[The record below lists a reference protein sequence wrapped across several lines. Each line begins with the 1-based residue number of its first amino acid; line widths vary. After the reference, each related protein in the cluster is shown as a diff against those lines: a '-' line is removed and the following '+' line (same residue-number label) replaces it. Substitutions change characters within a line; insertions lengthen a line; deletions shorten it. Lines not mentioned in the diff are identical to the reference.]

1 MTSPSTPSGIAGFSR
16 DPDDVE
22 RRVQQWAEGFA
33 SKAERYKVAQEQT
46 EQIRLTA
53 TSPHGVR
60 VTVSADGTVTAL
72 EFTEKIRS
80 MPLPELSAQIL
91 ATMRSAQ
98 SGIARRVGEVM
109 TEHLGD
115 EDEQTRAMMLGRLR
129 EKFPEQPDEPGTDDP
144 AAGNWDYDDEE
155 PAEEPPAPPRP
166 AAVRPPE
173 RKRVTPEPDEDED
186 DAPW

>member
-1 MTSPSTPSGIAGFSR
+1 MTSHSTPSGIAGFSR

-33 SKAERYKVAQEQT
+33 SKAERYKAAQERT

-60 VTVSADGTVTAL
+60 VTVNADGTVTAL
-72 EFTEKIRS
+72 EFTEKVRS

-98 SGIARRVGEVM
+98 SGIAGRVGEVM

-115 EDEQTRAMMLGRLR
+115 EDGQTRAMMLGNLR
-129 EKFPEQPDEPGTDDP
+129 ERFPEQPDEPGTDEP
-144 AAGNWDYDDEE
+144 VAGGWDYDDEE
-155 PAEEPPAPPRP
+155 PAEQPPAPPRP

-173 RKRVTPEPDEDED
+173 RKPATPEPDENED
-186 DAPW
+186 NEPW

>member
-22 RRVQQWAEGFA
+22 RRVQEWARGFE
-33 SKAERYKVAQEQT
+33 SKAERYRAAREQT

-60 VTVSADGTVTAL
+60 VTVSADGTVTGL
-72 EFTEKIRS
+72 ELTEKIRS

-98 SGIARRVGEVM
+98 SGIAGRVGEVM

-115 EDEQTRAMMLGRLR
+115 EDGQTRAMMLDNLR
-129 EKFPEQPDEPGTDDP
+129 ERFPEQPGELGTDD
-144 AAGNWDYDDEE
+144 AASEDWGYSDEE
-155 PAEEPPAPPRP
+155 PAEEPPAPSRP
-166 AAVRPPE
+166 AAARPPE
-173 RKRVTPEPDEDED
+173 RKRARPEPDEDED